1 LQAKTQAW
9 QGGYFITISPATE
22 PIKERKIKL
31 TTKSQ
36 IEFRLAVLADSS
48 TTADCSPVNKHF
60 GEPFVVHLCF

>member
-36 IEFRLAVLADSS
+36 IEFRSAVLADSS
-48 TTADCSPVNKHF
+48 TTVDCYSVNQPCGK
-60 GEPFVVHLCF
+60 PFVVRLCF